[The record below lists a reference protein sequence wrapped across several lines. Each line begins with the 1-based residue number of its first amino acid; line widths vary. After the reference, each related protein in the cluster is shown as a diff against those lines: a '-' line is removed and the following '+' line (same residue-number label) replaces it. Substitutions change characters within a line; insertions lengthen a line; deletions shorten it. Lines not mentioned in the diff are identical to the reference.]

1 MPLQTMTA
9 ESLEETSKHI
19 PANEPF
25 LCRRVNNPVG
35 AARGDT
41 YKRKGLVPSLDCS
54 AKKTLCASRCCRSWS
69 GRSTKKLCAEGPSVA
84 QKKEVLLAEEGV
96 EAEGPPEDIAV
107 VGGPFRH
114 SLDQC
119 LNCPQVR
126 YFILILIS
134 CTVRLEPFSK
144 NFVLLD
150 CVILPKGLDQVIV
163 EIRLVLLLPP
173 RQSPGRPLRKPS
185 LS

>member
-54 AKKTLCASRCCRSWS
+54 AKKTLCASRCCRSFWS

-119 LNCPQVR
+119 LKCPQVR
-126 YFILILIS
+126 YFVLILIS

-144 NFVLLD
+144 NFVLP
-150 CVILPKGLDQVIV
+150 VPLPKASSSTVSFSPRAS
-163 EIRLVLLLPP
+163 IR
-173 RQSPGRPLRKPS
+173 
-185 LS
+185 